1 MNHSII
7 ICDSESYD
15 NIGKNNDK
23 FFVFN
28 NTAES
33 NNTLI
38 YNVINYVLNNR
49 PISTCSISFPLNINP
64 LFW

>member
-7 ICDSESYD
+7 ICDSESYA

-28 NTAES
+28 NTSES

-38 YNVINYVLNNR
+38 YNVIVNKKQVNR
-49 PISTCSISFPLNINP
+49 NSYL
-64 LFW
+64 LVQK